1 MAQSLAS
8 YVLTRYF
15 FGAQMMKDTRRVQL
29 VKQMFLNDMQFNLNT
44 GRVSKAT
51 VKFSNRTTLED
62 VLTYYENGRQVG
74 LGSATTEQ

>member
-15 FGAQMMKDTRRVQL
+15 FGTQMMKDTRRVQL

-51 VKFSNRTTLED
+51 VKFSNRKTLED

-74 LGSATTEQ
+74 LGSVTTEQ